1 MRYTVEKGDTLYSIA
16 RKYYGKPWLWRL
28 IWLHGRNRSIKDPNK
43 LRIGQ
48 TIYLP
53 FK

>member
-1 MRYTVEKGDTLYSIA
+1 MRYTVKKGDTMYSIA
-16 RKYYGKPWLWRL
+16 GKYYGKPWLWRL
-28 IWLHGRNRSIKDPNK
+28 IRLHGKNRSIKDPNK